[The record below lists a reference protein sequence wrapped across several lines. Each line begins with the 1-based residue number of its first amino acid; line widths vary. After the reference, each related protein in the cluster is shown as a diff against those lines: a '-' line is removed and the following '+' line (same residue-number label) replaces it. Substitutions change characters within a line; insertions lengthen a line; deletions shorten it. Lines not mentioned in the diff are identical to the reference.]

1 MKHVTVLAIALL
13 CISVYNP
20 ITAQTI
26 RSIYTNPNF
35 DQIASDH
42 RTVAIIPFKAVI
54 KLRPK
59 DMADM
64 AAEDLARMEQ
74 QEGESVQSALYGYF
88 LKRQGKDDYRVAF
101 QDISKTNALL
111 AKNGITHDVLS
122 EYTMSELAGMLGVD
136 AVISG
141 RLESNK
147 PISEGAAV
155 ALSLLV
161 GVYGPTNSGKV
172 SIFINDGAD
181 DELLWKYE
189 KALSRSLGS
198 DTNTIVNALMRK
210 ASRQFPYAQ

>member
-20 ITAQTI
+20 LTAQTI

-172 SIFINDGAD
+172 SIFINDGTD